1 MNSNSP
7 SVVYDSRVSSVS
19 KVFAGLQFCFNLV
32 PSSGQ
37 LGIMG
42 GGLSVQLS
50 VCVRQDQI
58 HTGAAQEEALGFINN
73 FIGSLP

>member
-1 MNSNSP
+1 MIP
-7 SVVYDSRVSSVS
+7 ESV
-19 KVFAGLQFCFNLV
+19 QFPKCWQDYSCFNLV

-58 HTGAAQEEALGFINN
+58 HTGAGQEEALGFINN